1 MANAYKCDACGCL
14 YTKRTVSVV
23 SIVIDRHPY
32 PNRITCDL
40 CPECQKELEDFIH
53 YKEQI

>member
-14 YTKRTVSVV
+14 YTEKTLSMV

-32 PNRITCDL
+32 PVQTECDL
-40 CPECQKELEDFIH
+40 CPKCQKKLEDFIH
-53 YKEQI
+53 YKER